1 MEEMNLNLLP
11 VFVILSA
18 GLHPVV
24 RSQDPVQIQFQT
36 DPVLV
41 RTGSE
46 AVLTVVVVPDVWSVS
61 WESPAKDT
69 LGQYVV
75 DLGSAVN
82 TVAQYEGRLTITPT
96 QLRIRTSQLRDAGNY
111 TVTVTPSGTT
121 GLGRNSRSVELR
133 VFDAVAGVSLFVPSV
148 AVEGGNVSLSCT
160 WTAGTETKVIWGKG
174 GTALTS
180 DSRVTISG
188 GSLVINPARRG
199 DAGEYTCTVSNPV
212 SAKTAIESLT
222 VFYGPDTPRM
232 DQDLQA
238 DCVGGGQAVVGQTVR
253 LTCQSDSLPP
263 ALFSWQHEGEPVAS
277 GQPDSGVLSIQTF
290 STNQSGRYVCVARN
304 AVTGRTSEQ
313 GTDVTIVRTCLSPG
327 AVAGIVIGCILAL
340 ILIIIAIVLLLRWRK
355 VDMRLRRAEAN
366 PKPEENPQHRSQP
379 VQPTLPQPRNHVPP
393 HNFRNRPHGDH
404 QMHDLGTL
412 QHVDQFN
419 GYTLPP
425 NGLHDVDTVQQNGRL
440 NSNTFPQNGLVN
452 PNTLPHNGQLNSHTF
467 QPNGHLNTNTFP
479 QNTPQQNPNIVI
491 QTGQGNPNSLAPT
504 VHVNLNTL
512 PNGNQLASNAQ
523 PHTVHLNLNTYP
535 HANQQD
541 PHSMQHANQHN
552 NQALQLD
559 NQHAYPTQQRANQP
573 NNNQHNNRA
582 LQHTDNLDQAG
593 HSDRAPLM
601 QNGVPYPTSSP
612 RVNPRAVRDPAGNGR
627 HRSGDLVQTG
637 YSHPVN
643 PAPAGHRGANA
654 QPYPDEGRHHNDRE
668 RDTRR
673 HQRTQMP
680 WDHLRGTPA
689 YPNYGFEDD
698 SDTDD
703 TPSGAESRPHVLN
716 SGRPPH
722 DSAPTGR
729 GQPSR
734 ETRAASRSPRE
745 RGQMADPR
753 RRTQSGDRNTQRADP
768 DISAQLVSPQNRH
781 DLNAN
786 HAPGQT
792 HLAPQSRNVQGP
804 MASQG
809 PTRQPASGQLLP
821 AGQTQVPSHNALQ
834 QRRLQES
841 QIASPLAHTGLQ
853 NLDEQARLVAQNQRI
868 PQNPRQT
875 VPQNANGQVPQAAVS
890 GQVPSGLTQAALQ
903 THMAHTHNPF
913 RSRNHQTWA
922 ALQSPTTQPQS
933 RPTGTG
939 PALNPQAHPATT
951 RRPPT
956 PPPVLPPNQFQT
968 LPRQPVQRPPP
979 QQHLAPPRH
988 PGHPTHPNRQRHPQ
1002 HIHGHP
1008 THGHPTAQRHHGNVH
1023 MHPNQHG
1030 HPNTHRHP
1038 TNHRQDCASAL
1049 HVLTTGRCGEAE
1061 TLRDDFALPIRIV
1074 SHIKCLSTQS

>member
-18 GLHPVV
+18 GLYPVV

-82 TVAQYEGRLTITPT
+82 TVAQFEGRLTITPT
-96 QLRIRTSQLRDAGNY
+96 QLRIRASQLRDAGNY

-212 SAKTAIESLT
+212 SAKTAAESLT
-222 VFYGPDTPRM
+222 VFYGPDTPSM

-340 ILIIIAIVLLLRWRK
+340 ILIIIAIILLLRWRK

-366 PKPEENPQHRSQP
+366 PKPEENLQHRSQP

-393 HNFRNRPHGDH
+393 QNFRNRPHCDH

-425 NGLHDVDTVQQNGRL
+425 NGLHDVDT
-440 NSNTFPQNGLVN
+440 
-452 PNTLPHNGQLNSHTF
+452 
-467 QPNGHLNTNTFP
+467 
-479 QNTPQQNPNIVI
+479 
-491 QTGQGNPNSLAPT
+491 
-504 VHVNLNTL
+504 
-512 PNGNQLASNAQ
+512 
-523 PHTVHLNLNTYP
+523 
-535 HANQQD
+535 
-541 PHSMQHANQHN
+541 
-552 NQALQLD
+552 
-559 NQHAYPTQQRANQP
+559 QRANQP

-582 LQHTDNLDQAG
+582 VQHTDNLGQAG

-612 RVNPRAVRDPAGNGR
+612 RVNPRAVRDPTGNGR

-654 QPYPDEGRHHNDRE
+654 QPYPDEGRHHNERE
-668 RDTRR
+668 RDTRC

-703 TPSGAESRPHVLN
+703 TPSGAESRPRVLN

-729 GQPSR
+729 GQPSG

-745 RGQMADPR
+745 RGQTEDPR
-753 RRTQSGDRNTQRADP
+753 RRTRSGDRNTQRADP

-781 DLNAN
+781 DLNTN
-786 HAPGQT
+786 HGPGRT
-792 HLAPQSRNVQGP
+792 HLAPQSQNVQGP
-804 MASQG
+804 TASQG

-821 AGQTQVPSHNALQ
+821 AGQTQVASHNALQ
-834 QRRLQES
+834 QRQLQES
-841 QIASPLAHTGLQ
+841 QIVSPLAHTGLH
-853 NLDEQARLVAQNQRI
+853 NRDEQARLVAQNQQI

-875 VPQNANGQVPQAAVS
+875 APQNANGQVPQAAVS

-922 ALQSPTTQPQS
+922 ALQSPTTQPQA
-933 RPTGTG
+933 RPTG
-939 PALNPQAHPATT
+939 
-951 RRPPT
+951 
-956 PPPVLPPNQFQT
+956 
-968 LPRQPVQRPPP
+968 
-979 QQHLAPPRH
+979 
-988 PGHPTHPNRQRHPQ
+988 
-1002 HIHGHP
+1002 
-1008 THGHPTAQRHHGNVH
+1008 
-1023 MHPNQHG
+1023 
-1030 HPNTHRHP
+1030 HRTCP
-1038 TNHRQDCASAL
+1038 
-1049 HVLTTGRCGEAE
+1049 
-1061 TLRDDFALPIRIV
+1061 
-1074 SHIKCLSTQS
+1074 